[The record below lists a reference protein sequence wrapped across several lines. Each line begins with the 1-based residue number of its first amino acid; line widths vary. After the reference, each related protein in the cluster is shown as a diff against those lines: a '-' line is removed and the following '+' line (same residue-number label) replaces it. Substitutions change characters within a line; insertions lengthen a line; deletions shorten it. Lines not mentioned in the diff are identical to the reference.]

1 MGNVKFWFGLI
12 AFGLCTAKTAFAQVE
27 GFTGPGR
34 YRIDSVAS
42 GKSLDVKAEDKRTV
56 QQWAGSGAAN
66 QQWDIEDARDGYFY
80 LRSVETNKVLD
91 FAENRLRDGIS
102 LIVADSR
109 DSDNQKWK
117 ITDAG
122 NGQFTLVS
130 KSGKAA
136 DVPANERTRDG
147 ARLQTQGLHGLENQ
161 RFRFFRLGDLPTAAA
176 RVRER
181 NMPERGA
188 PPAPDPHL
196 KYSGPGRYL
205 LQFVHSGKNLDLF
218 NGDYEKVQQW
228 AAHNGP
234 NQQWNF
240 EEAGNGLVYIRCVDT
255 GKALEVMARRPT
267 DGTPVKAT
275 ELRNAEEQKW
285 RILEVGNGEYS
296 IVSRFGRALDVHG
309 FSKDDGVALQVW
321 KENRAENQRLRFTRV
336 TPQQEIIS
344 RDRSRPGRERAPNAP
359 TLTPPAPWEEDY
371 VAGSVIWRGRV
382 NREILLDLRG
392 GQFTER
398 TVTGNSF
405 NNGRI
410 LKSAGRMPL
419 RNLSVRIRNI
429 KKVKGTV
436 EVAEQPTAANNFT
449 AVIRIRNF
457 EKDSADYEFEVSW

>member
-1 MGNVKFWFGLI
+1 MYIRRSFFMFVAGWLLS
-12 AFGLCTAKTAFAQVE
+12 APHAFAQTE

-42 GKSLDVKAEDKRTV
+42 GKSLDVKAEDKPTV
-56 QQWAGSGAAN
+56 QQWAGSGAPN

-91 FAENRLRDGIS
+91 FAENRVRDGIA
-102 LIVADSR
+102 LIVADQR

-117 ITDAG
+117 IADTG
-122 NGQFTLVS
+122 NNQFTLVS

-136 DVPANERTRDG
+136 DIPANERTRDG

-161 RFRFFRLGDLPTAAA
+161 RFRFFRLGDLPAAAA

-188 PPAPDPHL
+188 LPVPDPNL

-205 LQFVHSGKNLDLF
+205 LQFAHSGKNLDLF

-228 AAHNGP
+228 ATHNGP
-234 NQQWNF
+234 NQQWNI
-240 EEAGNGLVYIRCVDT
+240 EDAGNGLVYIRCVDT

-267 DGTPVKAT
+267 DGTAVKAT
-275 ELRNAEEQKW
+275 ELRNADEQKW
-285 RILEVGNGEYS
+285 RIIEVGTGEYS

-344 RDRSRPGRERAPNAP
+344 RDRYRAGRGQVPPPA
-359 TLTPPAPWEEDY
+359 TPPAPVEEEY
-371 VAGSVIWRGRV
+371 VSGSLIWRGRV
-382 NREILLDLRG
+382 NREILLDLHG

-405 NNGRI
+405 NNGRV
-410 LKSAGRMPL
+410 LKSTGRMPL
-419 RNLSVRIRNI
+419 RSLTVRIRNI

-436 EVAEQPTAANNFT
+436 EIAEQPTAANNFT
-449 AVIRIRNF
+449 AVIRIRNN